1 MIREDRSWLPL
12 RGVIRAVWLAERR
25 AAPVTNSLET
35 EFAFTESAD
44 WFIYWLIGG
53 RVVSRIDDA
62 FVEWVGRCVLPWEA
76 HVRAW
81 LRRASVPACEIDDIV
96 QEAYS
101 RIARLENFRHISNPR
116 SYFLEVARNL
126 LFEQLRRSQIIRI
139 DTIAEMDLP
148 VMVDESPD
156 QERVAIGRAEVAR
169 LKRLVDALPE
179 RCREMFVLRKIEGLS
194 QKQIAAR
201 LGVSENTVETQV
213 GRGLRLILR
222 TWTDET
228 SEQDGRKKDQQRISR
243 RRKRD

>member
-12 RGVIRAVWLAERR
+12 PRHPGGLAGGKTRR
-25 AAPVTNSLET
+25 PRYEFLENR
-35 EFAFTESAD
+35 FAFTESAD

-194 QKQIAAR
+194 QKQDRCTPRGERKHGGDAGRARIAIDI
-201 LGVSENTVETQV
+201 ENM
-213 GRGLRLILR
+213 
-222 TWTDET
+222 D
-228 SEQDGRKKDQQRISR
+228 
-243 RRKRD
+243 